1 MIDVFTQAHG
11 RFRLLAKGARR
22 QKTGKRALLQSF
34 QPLFIS
40 WSGKRGLPVLTGVES
55 RQLYPRLVRQPLASA
70 YYLSEL
76 LFKFLHAN
84 DAHEGLFDAY
94 DQALKELVD
103 THSIE
108 AVLRSFEC
116 ALLSEVGYG
125 LQLTHDANTHKPV
138 DPNLK
143 YFYYP
148 EKGPV
153 QTDNHSDQTA
163 TVSGKTLIALAN
175 AKLNNQLVLK
185 ESKRLLRMLL
195 TRQIKG
201 KAFRTRDVYAQMLTV
216 SQTNQTVTHHVK

>member
-1 MIDVFTQAHG
+1 M
-11 RFRLLAKGARR
+11 AKGARR
-22 QKTGKRALLQSF
+22 QKTGKRALLQPF

-94 DQALKELVD
+94 DQALQELVD
-103 THSIE
+103 TDAIE
-108 AVLRSFEC
+108 AVLRCFEC

-125 LQLTHDANTHKPV
+125 LQLSHDANTHKPV
-138 DPNLK
+138 DSTLR

-153 QTDNHSDQTA
+153 QTDSHFDQAA

-175 AKLNNQLVLK
+175 KMLDNQQVLK
-185 ESKRLLRMLL
+185 ESKHLLRMLL
-195 TRQIKG
+195 TRQIQG

-216 SQTNQTVTHHVK
+216 SQTNQTVNRYVK